1 MKECRITKKKKSTV
15 AQWKNAGLA
24 IERAWV
30 RILFATFT
38 FFYCMFSCRSNLET
52 LLNPINDEPTSCLDH
67 AKVRYGGSFHD
78 NMVDDV
84 KALGKIVC
92 VFAAMIPYWTVYFQV
107 GSGLGNPVAYPGGFP
122 GCPETPRP

>member
-1 MKECRITKKKKSTV
+1 
-15 AQWKNAGLA
+15 
-24 IERAWV
+24 
-30 RILFATFT
+30 
-38 FFYCMFSCRSNLET
+38 MFPCRSNLET
-52 LLNPINDEPTSCLDH
+52 LLNPINDEPSSCLDH

-107 GSGLGNPVAYPGGFP
+107 GSGLGDREKERVLTVGQWGMYYRGTDGRNHVQTCTVLLQPCTVFQ
-122 GCPETPRP
+122 